1 MRFWT
6 IGLVLLLASCA
17 TYHVD
22 SKRNGVFART
32 SVGKVTNLTDEGEL
46 GGLMRR
52 QLQEQFGTVPG
63 IEKNARETWLELE
76 VTVRQINNHGLV
88 STKVRDRKS
97 RDEKGAAYQTVLFRI
112 GLVVEYKLID
122 LSEDSKVVLSGT
134 VVGQA
139 DQPLISDMNIT
150 RKQAYL
156 QAANDASR
164 KIKEILVDANLN
176 R

>member
-1 MRFWT
+1 MKILT
-6 IGLVLLLASCA
+6 IGLVLLLASCT

-22 SKRNGVFART
+22 SQRNGVFART
-32 SVGKVTNLTDEGEL
+32 SVGQVTNLTDEGEL

-76 VTVRQINNHGLV
+76 VTVRQINNRGLV
-88 STKVRDRKS
+88 TTKVRDRKS
-97 RDEKGAAYQTVLFRI
+97 RDEKGAAYQVVLFRM
-112 GLVVEYKLID
+112 GVVVEYKLID
-122 LSEDSKVVLSGT
+122 LTQDSAVVLSGT

-156 QAANDASR
+156 QATNDAAR
-164 KIKEILVDANLN
+164 KIKEIIVDANLSK
-176 R
+176 